1 MKCYIKDYPRPQ
13 FVRREWQ
20 NLNGEWNFIF
30 DDNDEGETKKYFKE
44 FPMDKKIIVPF
55 TYETKLSGIEDES
68 VHYIVW
74 YNKKINISKEQLQ
87 NNKVILNFEGSDY
100 KTKVWINGKY
110 IGENIGAYSRFSFDI
125 EKYVMEGE
133 NDITIKVEDS
143 LSKDQ
148 PRGKQRYKKE
158 SWKCWYIQT
167 TGIWKTVWLEWVSK
181 KYLKAVKITP
191 KTDKV
196 QLEIETN
203 LSEQDI
209 EQQKYYIETE
219 ISFNGQILNNIK
231 EILNNNYEKIKMN
244 IVKEGINHDIQK
256 WSVNSPNLYD
266 ITYKLYC
273 EDKVID
279 TAYSYFGIREIAIRE
294 NKIFLN
300 DEELYLK
307 LILDQGYW
315 KESHLTPPSEDSL
328 TKDIE
333 SVLAFGYNGIRKHQK
348 VEDERF
354 LYWCDVKGV
363 LVWSE
368 MANCYNF
375 DDNSLQNF
383 TNEWIKVVKQNYNH
397 PSIITWVPIN
407 ESWGIPEVSI
417 CKKEQNFATTL
428 YYLTRAIDDTRP
440 VISNDGWEHTISD
453 IITIHDYKQDEEL
466 LYQEYTDKEMK
477 VLNNLEEYN
486 GKHRLFINGYKY
498 EGQPVIMSEYGGIA
512 INSEEG
518 WGYGKQVKN
527 EKELIERFTKLTNA
541 IKNIPYISGYCYTQL
556 TDVQQEINGL
566 MDTERN
572 YKIDSNIIRNIN
584 NEKYA
589 SKLNVNTKYFKI

>member
-13 FVRREWQ
+13 FTRKQWQ

-30 DDNDEGETKKYFKE
+30 DDNDEGEKKGYFKA
-44 FPMDKKIIVPF
+44 FPKNKKINVPF
-55 TYETKLSGIEDES
+55 TYETKLSGIEDER

-74 YNKKINISKEQLQ
+74 YNRKLDISKEQLQ
-87 NNKVILNFEGSDY
+87 NKIILNFEGSDY
-100 KTKVWINGKY
+100 QTKVWINGNY

-125 EKYVMEGE
+125 ENYVIEGE

-181 KYLKAVKITP
+181 KYLKSIKNTP
-191 KTDKV
+191 KMDKIN
-196 QLEIETN
+196 LEIETN
-203 LSEQDI
+203 LLETDFEKQN
-209 EQQKYYIETE
+209 YYIEIE
-219 ISFNGQILNNIK
+219 ISFAGQILNKIK
-231 EILNNNYEKIKMN
+231 EPLNTNYQKVEMN
-244 IVKEGINHDIQK
+244 IVQEGVEHILQK
-256 WSVNSPNLYD
+256 WSTNQPNLYD
-266 ITYKLYC
+266 INYKLYC

-279 TAYSYFGIREIAIRE
+279 IVDSYFGVRDISIEG
-294 NKIFLN
+294 NKIYLN
-300 DEELYLK
+300 GEQLYLK

-315 KESHLTPPSEDSL
+315 KQSHLTPPNEECL
-328 TKDIE
+328 IKDIE
-333 SVLAFGYNGIRKHQK
+333 SVLEFGYNGIRKHQK
-348 VEDERF
+348 IEDERF
-354 LYWCDVKGV
+354 LYWCDVKGL

-383 TNEWIKVVKQNYNH
+383 TNEWIRVIKQNYNH

-407 ESWGIPEVSI
+407 ESWGVPEVSL
-417 CKKEQNFATTL
+417 CKKEQNFINSL
-428 YYLTRAIDDTRP
+428 YYLTKAMDDTRL

-453 IITIHDYKQDEEL
+453 IITIHDYKQDYEL
-466 LYQEYTDKEMK
+466 FYEEYTDKEMK
-477 VLNNLEEYN
+477 VLNNLKEYN
-486 GKHRLFINGYKY
+486 GKHFLFANGYKY

-512 INSEEG
+512 IYSEEG
-518 WGYGKQVKN
+518 WGYGKQVKDK
-527 EKELIERFTKLTNA
+527 KEFVDRFTKLTKA
-541 IKNIPYISGYCYTQL
+541 INNIPYISGYCYTQL

-566 MDTERN
+566 MDSERN
-572 YKIDSNIIRNIN
+572 YKIDSNIIRN
-584 NEKYA
+584 
-589 SKLNVNTKYFKI
+589 VNSQK

>member
-13 FVRREWQ
+13 FVRKEWQ
-20 NLNGEWNFIF
+20 NLNGEWNFIV
-30 DDNDEGETKKYFKE
+30 DDNNEGEIKKYFKE
-44 FPMDKKIIVPF
+44 FPMNKKIVVPF

-74 YNKKINISKEQLQ
+74 YNRKINISKEQLQ

-100 KTKVWINGKY
+100 KTKVWINGIY
-110 IGENIGAYSRFSFDI
+110 IGENIGAYSRFGFNI
-125 EKYVMEGE
+125 EKYVIEGE

-181 KYLKAVKITP
+181 KYIKAIKITP
-191 KTDKV
+191 RTDKV

-209 EQQKYYIETE
+209 EKQKYYIETE
-219 ISFNGQILNNIK
+219 ISFNGQILNNTK
-231 EILNNNYEKIKMN
+231 EMINNNYEKIEIN
-244 IVKEGINHDIQK
+244 IVKEGINHNIQK
-256 WSVNSPNLYD
+256 WSIKNPNLYD
-266 ITYKLYC
+266 INYKLYC

-279 TAYSYFGIREIAIRE
+279 NVNSYFGIREIAIKG
-294 NKIFLN
+294 NKIYLN
-300 DEELYLK
+300 EEELYLK

-315 KESHLTPPSEDSL
+315 KESHLTPPKEESL
-328 TKDIE
+328 IKDIE
-333 SVLAFGYNGIRKHQK
+333 SILEYGYNGIRKHQK

-407 ESWGIPEVSI
+407 ESWGIPGASI
-417 CKKEQNFATTL
+417 CEKEQNFANTL
-428 YYLTRAIDDTRP
+428 YYLTKAMDNTRT

-466 LYQEYTDKEMK
+466 LYQEYTDKDMK
-477 VLNNLEEYN
+477 VLNNLKEYN
-486 GKHRLFINGYKY
+486 GKHRLFANGYKY

-512 INSEEG
+512 IDSEEG
-518 WGYGKQVKN
+518 WGYGKQVKD
-527 EKELIERFTKLTNA
+527 EKEFIERFTKLTKS

-566 MDTERN
+566 MDEKRN
-572 YKIDSNIIRNIN
+572 YKIEPSIIKNIN
-584 NEKYA
+584 NMK
-589 SKLNVNTKYFKI
+589 

>member
-1 MKCYIKDYPRPQ
+1 MEGYIKDYPRPQ
-13 FVRREWQ
+13 FVRREWE
-20 NLNGEWNFIF
+20 NLNGEWNFVF
-30 DDNDEGETKKYFKE
+30 DDNDEGEIKEYFNN
-44 FPMDKKIIVPF
+44 FPINKKINVPF

-68 VHYIVW
+68 IHYIIW
-74 YNKKINISKEQLQ
+74 YNRKINISKEQLED
-87 NNKVILNFEGSDY
+87 KKLILNFEGSDY

-125 EKYVMEGE
+125 EKHIVYGE
-133 NDITIKVEDS
+133 NEITIKVEDS

-148 PRGKQRYKKE
+148 PRGKQRYKRE

-181 KYLKAVKITP
+181 KYLKGVKITP

-203 LSEQDI
+203 LTEQDI
-209 EQQKYYIETE
+209 EKQKYYIETE
-219 ISFNGQILNNIK
+219 ISFNRQVINKTK
-231 EILNNNYEKIKMN
+231 EIINDNYEKIEIN
-244 IVKEGINHDIQK
+244 IVKEGIKYNIQK
-256 WSVNSPNLYD
+256 WSTTSPNLYD
-266 ITYKLYC
+266 INYKLYC
-273 EDKVID
+273 EDEVID
-279 TAYSYFGIREIAIRE
+279 IVDSYFGIREITIE
-294 NKIFLN
+294 GDKIYLN
-300 DEELYLK
+300 GEQVYLK

-315 KESHLTPPSEDSL
+315 KETHLTPPNEESL
-328 TKDIE
+328 IKDIE

-383 TNEWIKVVKQNYNH
+383 ANEWIRVVKQNYNH

-407 ESWGIPEVSI
+407 ESWGVPEVSNS
-417 CKKEQNFATTL
+417 KEQQNFINSL
-428 YYLTRAIDDTRP
+428 YYLTKSIDNTRP

-453 IITIHDYKQDEEL
+453 IITIHDYKQDNDL
-466 LYQEYTDKEMK
+466 LYQEYTDKDMK

-486 GKHRLFINGYKY
+486 GKHRLFASGYKY

-512 INSEEG
+512 INSNEG

-527 EKELIERFTKLTNA
+527 EKELVERFTKLTKT

-572 YKIDSNIIRNIN
+572 CKIESSVIKNIN
-584 NEKYA
+584 NMK
-589 SKLNVNTKYFKI
+589 